1 MKFTWKKMLMVDGI
15 FAYMLFAV
23 LISSFLKGQREVL
36 SVSADADS
44 RTEADGGKGAQ
55 ADDPYGETGKK
66 VALTFDDGPNPYYT
80 EPLLEGLKERGV
92 KATFFLLGKEV
103 EKHPEIVEEIFR
115 QGHVIGNHSYQH
127 EQLSKLS
134 DDAACAQVERTNGL
148 IYEITGEYPL
158 YLRPPY
164 GDWKDGLD
172 CETTMIEVLWD
183 VDPRDWATGSAGTVV
198 ERIMKKVEEGDII
211 LMHDASDSS
220 VKAALMVVDRLREEG
235 YEFVTVEELL
245 LD

>member
-23 LISSFLKGQREVL
+23 FLSSVLQGQRRAD
-36 SVSADADS
+36 SVPADADS
-44 RTEADGGKGAQ
+44 RKEAGSEGAQ
-55 ADDPYGETGKK
+55 DGDPYRETGKK

-80 EPLLEGLKERGV
+80 EPLLAGLAERGV

-103 EKHPEIVEEIFR
+103 EKHPEIVEEIHR

-134 DDAACAQVERTNGL
+134 DQAACAQVERTNKL
-148 IYEITGEYPL
+148 IYDITGEYPL

-172 CETTMIEVLWD
+172 CETVMIKVLWD
-183 VDPRDWATGSAGTVV
+183 VDPRDWAANDAGAVAARVV
-198 ERIMKKVEEGDII
+198 KKVQEGDII

-220 VKAALMVVDRLREEG
+220 VRAALMVVDRLKEEG

-245 LD
+245 LE